1 MSTIG
6 EEYDIENDSEIQ
18 DDPAEFY
25 GARDST
31 LFLIDTSSEMFNN
44 NEEGKPFFVK
54 CIEVSIVF
62 WDIMWSLQ
70 LKTYLHSFD
79 KSLRLILSYSIYLGI
94 YLCSETKITLEQTR
108 LDGFNTYWYRNMWWR
123 YKNR

>member
-62 WDIMWSLQ
+62 
-70 LKTYLHSFD
+70 
-79 KSLRLILSYSIYLGI
+79 
-94 YLCSETKITLEQTR
+94 
-108 LDGFNTYWYRNMWWR
+108 
-123 YKNR
+123 